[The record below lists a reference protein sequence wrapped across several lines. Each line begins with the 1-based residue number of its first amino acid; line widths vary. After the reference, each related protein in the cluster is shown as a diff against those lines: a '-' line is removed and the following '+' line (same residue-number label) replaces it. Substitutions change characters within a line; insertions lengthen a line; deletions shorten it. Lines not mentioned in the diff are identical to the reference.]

1 MREDLKPIARDFL
14 TMLRRDRTERKF
26 DYDADKFGTKMDA
39 HMDRIMSDFRKK
51 INVK

>member
-1 MREDLKPIARDFL
+1 MREDLKPIVRDFL
-14 TMLRRDRTERKF
+14 AMLRRDRTERKF
-26 DYDADKFGTKMDA
+26 DFDQEEFGAKMDD